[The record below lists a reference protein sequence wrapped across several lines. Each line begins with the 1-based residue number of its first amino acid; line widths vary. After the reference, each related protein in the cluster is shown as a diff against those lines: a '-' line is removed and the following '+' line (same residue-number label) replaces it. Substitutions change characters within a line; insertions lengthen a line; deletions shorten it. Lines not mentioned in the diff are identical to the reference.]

1 VCVEQVSGGAGT
13 AAADGAD
20 DGTSNLYDTSTWQ
33 VVSTLAG
40 HAGAVYALCWLEGAA
55 GGGGGGAGALL
66 TGGFDGAMKLWWDP
80 YWPFRSVSFRFVS
93 FRRRSSGTLSC
104 VHMARHFI

>member
-1 VCVEQVSGGAGT
+1 LDECKPLEQVSGGAGT

-40 HAGAVYALCWLEGAA
+40 HVGAVYALCWLEGAA

-66 TGGFDGAMKLWWDP
+66 TGRGLH
-80 YWPFRSVSFRFVS
+80 SF
-93 FRRRSSGTLSC
+93 TLELNLSNSRK
-104 VHMARHFI
+104 HS